1 VTGIGA
7 LALFGCDVSSCLSTL
22 GNITLLGHAVKFG
35 VSFPLVYHYMGG
47 VRHLIWDKTPEMLEN
62 DKVDSSSKM
71 IMGAAAVVS
80 LGISFL

>member
-1 VTGIGA
+1 
-7 LALFGCDVSSCLSTL
+7 
-22 GNITLLGHAVKFG
+22 
-35 VSFPLVYHYMGG
+35 MGG